1 MAAIALAAKGT
12 LDAVLRIIA
21 AEKEK
26 DVAILKLAADSDP
39 ELRAEALAWL
49 KRENAT
55 DQARKDRWENVLDGL
70 MFWKKDEKNE
80 GDK

>member
-26 DVAILKLAADSDP
+26 DVAILKLASDGDP
-39 ELRAEALAWL
+39 EMRAEALKWL
-49 KRENAT
+49 QRENAS
-55 DQARKDRWENVLDGL
+55 DQARKDRWEGVLGRL
-70 MFWKKDEKNE
+70 KFWEKDTPE
-80 GDK
+80 GDGK